1 MSGRINVSVDPTRGR
16 LQGDAG
22 MAYAA
27 GLFDGE
33 GCVHIARQRKVQSK
47 RGYVLR
53 LVVTVAQNHLNTLKD
68 FQSMTGVEGR
78 IYMRPRQGTAN
89 RDAYALNYDGEA
101 AANLLEK
108 LLPFLGRKADE
119 AKVAL
124 KFQRETQI
132 NRHFGPKGCPD
143 AIWRKRVLLSEKLRS
158 LK

>member
-1 MSGRINVSVDPTRGR
+1 MSGRINVSVDPTRAR
-16 LQGDAG
+16 LQGAAA

-78 IYMRPRQGTAN
+78 IYMRTRQGTAN